1 MIRWTAAFLIMIAS
15 GLKAEPPAGVASTP
29 TGTSLI
35 NELSASVH
43 VDLPLRPE
51 AIARIREQL
60 WQKYRAIQMA
70 DPVRI
75 EENRTGQLHFGS
87 IMRYSCRKAGDKP
100 ATGYPLFIALHGGGS
115 APSELNDGAW
125 KSMSTWYLDSIKQ
138 GLYVAPRGIADAW
151 NLHSLPDAFPM
162 YDRLIENMILFEDAD
177 PNRVYILGYSAGG
190 DGVYQISPRMAD
202 RLAAANMSA
211 GHHNGVGPV
220 NLYNLPFLIQ
230 MGEQDVSYSRHKD
243 AVNFSLAL
251 DKLQKEY
258 GGYVHDCFLHLGK
271 GHGIAERDQAGT
283 PQDVIANLTAWREK
297 GDRVTKP
304 VNANA
309 ITWVGRHVRN
319 PWPPRV
325 IWDPGTR
332 ADRSG
337 VRSTGEKLW
346 PTPNRDKLFYWL
358 DISGAGKATLAD
370 DRIDVRVDKTA
381 NAISIEKTTS
391 WLRLLLNGN
400 MLDLSKPVIVTL
412 DGKTFSV
419 MAHPN
424 LKTMS
429 RTLIDRGD
437 PNYCFEAE
445 ITVEKNGDTWSVT
458 GS

>member
-1 MIRWTAAFLIMIAS
+1 MIRWTAAFLIAIVP
-15 GLKAEPPAGVASTP
+15 GLNAEQPAGGTSTP
-29 TGTSLI
+29 TNTSLI

-43 VDLPLRPE
+43 VDMPLRPE
-51 AIARIREQL
+51 AVARVREQL
-60 WQKYRAIQMA
+60 WQKYRAIQLT

-75 EENRTGQLHFGS
+75 EENKTSQLHFDS
-87 IMRYSCRKAGDKP
+87 IMRYSCKKAGDKP
-100 ATGYPLFIALHGGGS
+100 AAGYPLFIALHGGGS
-115 APSELNDGAW
+115 APTELNDSAW
-125 KSMSTWYLDSIKQ
+125 KSMSSWYLGSIKQ
-138 GLYVAPRGIADAW
+138 GLYVAPRGIADEW

-162 YDRLIENMILFEDAD
+162 YDRLIENMILFENAD

-211 GHHNGVGPV
+211 GHHNNVGPV

-230 MGEQDVSYSRHKD
+230 MGEQDVSYDRHK
-243 AVNFSLAL
+243 AAANFSLAL
-251 DKLQKEY
+251 DTLQKEY

-271 GHGIAERDQAGT
+271 GHGIVERDQAGT
-283 PQDVIANLTAWREK
+283 PQDVIADVAAWCEK
-297 GDRVTKP
+297 SDRTTKP

-309 ITWVGRHVRN
+309 ITWVSRYVRN
-319 PWPPRV
+319 PWPTRV
-325 IWDPGTR
+325 IWDPGTH

-337 VRSTGEKLW
+337 VRRTGEKLW
-346 PTPNRDKLFYWL
+346 STPNRDKLFYWL
-358 DISGAGKATLAD
+358 DISGVDKTRPAD

-381 NAISIEKTTS
+381 NAITIEKTTP

-400 MLDLSKPVIVTL
+400 MLDLSKPVTVAL
-412 DGKTFSV
+412 NGKTFTV
-419 MAHPN
+419 TAHPN

-429 RTLIDRGD
+429 RTLVDRGD

-445 ITVEKNGDTWSVT
+445 ITIEKHGDTWSVT